1 MSNDLVKVP
10 IQSFPESEPIDPYGN
25 KKGYQSWAQTIRRVS
40 LLKADELKK
49 VYGDAIERLEK
60 YGNIT
65 LRELAIIKA
74 FEDVIEH
81 PNPSMLN
88 LIMERDEG
96 RVPQMQVTATGNI
109 GDWMEYAKEQGIE
122 IEAVMEEARKIMS
135 GYDEPPKVVEGEI
148 VE

>member
-1 MSNDLVKVP
+1 MNDLIPFKAV
-10 IQSFPESEPIDPYGN
+10 PESEPIDAYGN
-25 KKGYQSWAQTIRRVS
+25 KKGYQSWQQTIRRIS
-40 LLKADELKK
+40 LLKANELKEM
-49 VYGDAIERLEK
+49 YGAAIENLEQ
-60 YGNIT
+60 YGNVT

-74 FEDVIEH
+74 FESMISS
-81 PNPSMLN
+81 PNPAMLN

-96 RVPQMQVTATGNI
+96 RVPQTQITASGNI

-122 IEAVMEEARKIMS
+122 IEAVMEEAKRIMA